1 MDNTMQTHTLDHG
14 DDRAAVIVDIESGE
28 RFVTYGDGKTL
39 PYGAFIAEELFKLA
53 ANYLVSPSSNVTA
66 VDNKQLAGLVGALLA
81 RQSRAQGSVID
92 ILAKEFLKPDGSV
105 NREKAEALIGR
116 VLLQFGDD
124 SVQELEYA
132 TTLITSISNLATKK
146 IEDRRLASYMEQSS
160 RYVIYTQR
168 DPVTGAWRYYRE
180 PRIMASVFAS
190 RYVALMD
197 KCFATYAKLVEAL
210 SSYYGQV
217 KSKDAAEYAIRPND
231 TKKYRYAELASEDER
246 REFDRVYK
254 MDLKTRACDTAR
266 IVLPASTLTN
276 MAMVANGRT
285 YEYLLKVL
293 YSSDVPEFIDVATR
307 LHETLGKVIPQYVKR
322 ALSEGDAFIRE
333 TRRRGQEIARSFPNA
348 FAPDAAG
355 EVDFLDVPR
364 LVANTHDAKAHLL
377 AAVLYPHARCSYRK
391 LIETINE
398 AKERNLAGLVGYLAG
413 DRKGRRDRS
422 PRAFEHGYDIT
433 VDVTGN
439 FGIFRDLHRHRMMTL
454 DRQTL
459 NPYLGFNVPSD
470 VIAVGMGE
478 TVRALATEIMALYG
492 DLDQHLGAD
501 AAEYCVLFG
510 HNLRFKIGMNLR
522 EAQHL
527 LELRTIPQGH
537 PDYRRICQ
545 KIHDEILKRA
555 PWINETGLLKF
566 VDHND
571 YLWARA
577 GSEAFQS
584 QEALKRGIR
593 LDGA

>member
-1 MDNTMQTHTLDHG
+1 MENTMQTHTFDHG
-14 DDRAAVIVDIESGE
+14 DDRAAVIVDNESGE

-66 VDNKQLAGLVGALLA
+66 IDNKQLAGLVGALLA
-81 RQSRAQGSVID
+81 RQSRAHGSVID
-92 ILAKEFLKPDGSV
+92 ILAKEFLKPDGTV
-105 NREKAEALIGR
+105 NREKAEALIDR

-124 SVQELEYA
+124 SVQELECA

-146 IEDRRLASYMEQSS
+146 IEDRRLGSYMEQSS

-190 RYVALMD
+190 RYITLMD

-217 KSKDAAEYAIRPND
+217 KPKDASEYAIRPD
-231 TKKYRYAELASEDER
+231 DKKKYRYVELGGDDER

-322 ALSEGDAFIRE
+322 ALPEGDAFIRE
-333 TRRRGQEIARSFPNA
+333 TRRRGQEIARTFPGA
-348 FAPDAAG
+348 LTPDIVG
-355 EVDFLDVPR
+355 EVDFLDIPP
-364 LVANTHDAKAHLL
+364 LIANTHEAKAHML
-377 AAVLYPHARCSYRK
+377 AAVLYPHVRCSYRRLVE
-391 LIETINE
+391 LIDA
-398 AKERNLAGLVGYLAG
+398 AKERNLAGIIGYLAG
-413 DRKGRRDRS
+413 DRKSRRDRS
-422 PRAFEHGYDIT
+422 PRAFEHGYAIT
-433 VDVTGN
+433 VEVTGN
-439 FGIFRDLHRHRMMTL
+439 YGIYRDLHRHRMMTL
-454 DRQTL
+454 ERQPL
-459 NPYLGFNVPSD
+459 NPFLGFTVPAD
-470 VIAVGMGE
+470 VVAVGMGE
-478 TVRALATEIMALYG
+478 IVRQLSAEVVALYR
-492 DLDQHLGAD
+492 DLELHIGFD

-510 HNLRFKIGMNLR
+510 HHLRFKLGMNPR

-537 PDYRRICQ
+537 PDYRRPCQ
-545 KIHDEILKRA
+545 KIDDEILRRA

-571 YLWARA
+571 YPWARA

-593 LDGA
+593 IDGA

>member
-1 MDNTMQTHTLDHG
+1 MDNTTQTHSFDHA
-14 DDRAAVIVDIESGE
+14 DDRAAVIVDNKSGE

-66 VDNKQLAGLVGALLA
+66 VDGKQLAGLVGALLA

-92 ILAKEFLKPDGSV
+92 ILAKEFLRPDGTV
-105 NREKAEALIGR
+105 DRAKAEALIGR

-132 TTLITSISNLATKK
+132 TVLVTSISNLATKK
-146 IEDRRLASYMEQSS
+146 IEDRRLGSYMEQSS

-190 RYVALMD
+190 RYVTLMD

-217 KSKDAAEYAIRPND
+217 KPKDAAEYAIRVDD
-231 TKKYRYAELASEDER
+231 TKKYRYAALVSDDER

-285 YEYLLKVL
+285 FEYLLKVL
-293 YSSDVPEFIDVATR
+293 YSSDVPEFIDIATR

-322 ALSEGDAFIRE
+322 ALPEGDAFIRE
-333 TRRRGQEIARSFPNA
+333 TRRRGQEIARSFPDA
-348 FAPDAAG
+348 FVPDAAF

-364 LVANTHDAKAHLL
+364 LIANTHEAKAHLL
-377 AAVLYPHARCSYRK
+377 AGVLYPHVRCSYRK
-391 LIETINE
+391 LIEAIDA

-413 DRKGRRDRS
+413 DRKWRRDRS
-422 PRAFEHGYDIT
+422 PRGFEHGYDIT
-433 VDVTGN
+433 VDITGN

-459 NPYLGFNVPSD
+459 NPYLGFNVPAD

-478 TVRALATEIMALYG
+478 TVRALAAEIMALYG
-492 DLDQHLGAD
+492 DLEDNIGAD

-555 PWINETGLLKF
+555 PWLNETGLLKF

-571 YLWARA
+571 YHWARA

-593 LDGA
+593 LE

>member
-1 MDNTMQTHTLDHG
+1 MENTTQTHTFDHAE
-14 DDRAAVIVDIESGE
+14 DRAAVIIDRASGE
-28 RFVTYGDGKTL
+28 RFVTYGDGVTL
-39 PYGAFIAEELFKLA
+39 PYGAFIKEELFKLA
-53 ANYLVSPSSNVTA
+53 AGYLTSPTSNVTA
-66 VDNKQLAGLVGALLA
+66 VDGKQLAGLVGALLA

-92 ILAKEFLKPDGSV
+92 ILAKEFLKPDGTV
-105 NREKAEALIGR
+105 DREKAEALIGR

-132 TTLITSISNLATKK
+132 TVLVTSISNLATKK
-146 IEDRRLASYMEQSS
+146 IEDRRLGSYMEQSS
-160 RYVIYTQR
+160 RYVIYTSR

-190 RYVALMD
+190 RYVTLMD
-197 KCFATYAKLVEAL
+197 KCFTTYAKLVEAL

-217 KSKDAAEYAIRPND
+217 KPKDAAEYAIRPND
-231 TKKYRYAELASEDER
+231 TKKYRYAALGSDDER

-254 MDLKTRACDTAR
+254 IDLKTRACDTAR

-285 YEYLLKVL
+285 FEYLLKVL
-293 YSSDVPEFIDVATR
+293 YSSDVPEFSDVATR

-322 ALSEGDAFIRE
+322 ALPEGDAFIRE

-355 EVDFLDVPR
+355 ETDFLDVPR
-364 LVANTHDAKAHLL
+364 LIANTHEAKAHLL
-377 AAVLYPHARCSYRK
+377 AAVLYPHVRCSYRK

-398 AKERNLAGLVGYLAG
+398 AKERNLAGLIGYLAG

-454 DRQTL
+454 DRQVL
-459 NPYLGFNVPSD
+459 NPYLGFSIPAD
-470 VIAVGMGE
+470 VVAVGMGE
-478 TVRALATEIMALYG
+478 TVRALASEILALYG

-555 PWINETGLLKF
+555 PWIDETGLLKY

-571 YLWARA
+571 YHWARA

-584 QEALKRGIR
+584 QEALRRGIK
-593 LDGA
+593 LE